1 MESDA
6 RAVLAFGNPRLVRAE
21 VWMLAKIGARRFV
34 LPVAAALAVVGCQ
47 AMVALQAAIGVNLVP
62 HTASV
67 EPGKTTSFTASV
79 TGAQSQAVSWS
90 VREPNGGTVTSTG
103 LYSAPAS
110 PGTFHV
116 VATSVEDPTS
126 SDTATVTVAPAVI
139 TVSVTPQV
147 PETAPGG
154 SLQFAA
160 AVTGTSAGQSTAVTW
175 SVQEGAAGGS
185 IDATGKYTAPSTQG
199 TYHVVATSVADT
211 TKSGSATVGVTTLSF
226 LSADRRTVWNPGLLS
241 MGGVPNRTTICAT
254 VLASTYGNGA
264 QDATAGIQSAI
275 DGCPA
280 GQVVQLSAGTFTIN
294 NDIIYLNKGV
304 TLRGAGPTTLLQ
316 RTNGATPGSYATR
329 AAKPVVIVGPAR
341 WGSGGTAFNLAADA
355 AKGSNSVQLAS
366 APAGG
371 LSSGQIVLVDE
382 LSGASWQTDPDGRGQ
397 IWAAPDWR
405 VVYQRHNPAQ
415 GPDDPWPD
423 AGSWFSRQ
431 DRVTA
436 ETKEVKSWD
445 PATRTVTF
453 TSPFHI
459 DYRASH
465 TAQLYVYNDKHV
477 KSAGLEDVK
486 LQGGDDGQL
495 RFEFAA
501 YSWAARVE
509 NTGWLGEGFAINNSF
524 RVEIRDSYV
533 HTPVW
538 FEPGGGSYNISLA
551 NGSAEILIENNI
563 SVDADKVMVARCSGA
578 GSVVAYNYMD
588 DGHIG
593 SAPTWVEIGLN
604 ASHMVG
610 PHHVLFEGNYGFNWD
625 SDKTHGN
632 SIYQT
637 IFRNHLSGKRR
648 SFNDGG
654 PRRCAGAM
662 YYSYWMSYVGN
673 VLGIAGQMSG
683 WVYESSSI
691 DTPGIWLLG
700 WDDWSPYPIDP
711 RVKAT
716 AIRHGNYDYLTNAV
730 AWDPA
735 NSNHTLPPSLYL
747 QQKPAFF
754 NAGSGYVWPWVDPT
768 SATPLRTLPAKARY
782 DAGTPFTQ
790 P

>member
-1 MESDA
+1 
-6 RAVLAFGNPRLVRAE
+6 
-21 VWMLAKIGARRFV
+21 MLARIGARG
-34 LPVAAALAVVGCQ
+34 LALLATAAVVIGCQ
-47 AMVALQAAIGVNLVP
+47 AMVALGTAIGVSLSP
-62 HTASV
+62 HIASV
-67 EPGKTTSFTASV
+67 EPGKTTSFTVNV
-79 TGAQSQAVSWS
+79 TGAQSQAVNWS
-90 VREPNGGTVTSTG
+90 VRESNGGTVTSSG
-103 LYSAPAS
+103 LYSAPAT

-116 VATSVEDPTS
+116 VATSVEDPNS
-126 SDTATVTVAPAVI
+126 SDTATVNVAVAGISVA
-139 TVSVTPQV
+139 VTPQV
-147 PETAPGG
+147 PETAPSGVI
-154 SLQFAA
+154 QFSA
-160 AVTGTSAGQSTAVTW
+160 AVTGASGGQSTAVTW
-175 SVQEGAAGGS
+175 TVQEGAAGGA
-185 IDATGKYTAPSTQG
+185 IDSTGRYTAPAAQG
-199 TYHVVATSVADT
+199 LYHVVATSVADPT
-211 TKSGSATVGVTTLSF
+211 RVGGATVNVTTLSIIA
-226 LSADRRTVWNPGLLS
+226 ADRRTIWNPG
-241 MGGVPNRTTICAT
+241 MMPAGGVPNRGTVCAT
-254 VLASTYGNGA
+254 VAASTYGNGS
-264 QDATAGIQSAI
+264 QDATAGIQAKL
-275 DGCPA
+275 DACPE

-294 NDIIYLNKGV
+294 NDIIFLSKGV
-304 TLRGAGPTTLLQ
+304 TLRGAGPTSTILQ
-316 RTNGATPGSYATR
+316 RTNGAKPGSYMPGVSR
-329 AAKPVVIVGPAR
+329 PVIIVGPAR
-341 WGSGGTAFNLAADA
+341 WGSGGSAVNLATNGV
-355 AKGSNSVQLAS
+355 KGTTSVQLAA

-371 LSSGQIVLVDE
+371 LSPGQIVLIDE
-382 LSGASWQTDPDGRGQ
+382 LSGAAWQTDPAGRGQ
-397 IWAAPDWR
+397 IWASPDFR

-415 GPDDPWPD
+415 GTDDPFPD
-423 AGSWFSRQ
+423 AASWFSRP

-445 PATRTVTF
+445 AATKTVTF

-459 DYRASH
+459 DYRTSH

-477 KSAGLEDVK
+477 KYAGVEDLK

-509 NTGWLGEGFAINNSF
+509 NTAWLGEGFAINNSF

-593 SAPTWVEIGLN
+593 SNASWVEIGLN

-610 PHHVLFEGNYGFNWD
+610 PHHVLFEGNYAFNYD

-632 SIYQT
+632 SVYQT

-654 PRRCAGAM
+654 PRRCAGAT
-662 YYSYWMSYVGN
+662 YYSYWMTYVGN
-673 VLGIAGQMSG
+673 VLGLAGQMSG
-683 WVYESSSI
+683 FVYESTSI
-691 DTPGIWLLG
+691 DQPGVWLLG
-700 WDDWSPYPIDP
+700 WDDWAPYPIDP
-711 RVKAT
+711 QVKAT
-716 AIRHGNYDYLTNAV
+716 AVRHGNFDYLTNAV

-735 NSNHTLPPSLYL
+735 NSNHSLPASLYL
-747 QQKPAFF
+747 AQKPAFF
-754 NAGSGYVWPWVDPT
+754 NAGAGYEWPWVDPT
-768 SATPLRTLPAKARY
+768 SATPVKTLPAKARY
-782 DAGTPFTQ
+782 DAGTPFVQ